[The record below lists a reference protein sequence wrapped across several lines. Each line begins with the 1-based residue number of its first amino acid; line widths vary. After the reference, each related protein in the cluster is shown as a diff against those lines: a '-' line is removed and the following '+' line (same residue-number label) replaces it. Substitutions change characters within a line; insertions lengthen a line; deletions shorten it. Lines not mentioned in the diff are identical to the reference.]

1 MVASANQAE
10 GMAAFDA
17 DGLGRVRWQGLSW
30 AAPNLDS
37 AQALAIGQRVTVI
50 GREGTRLQG
59 LCRQLPSALAPGSSL
74 ERQDQRFSA
83 RIKA

>member
-17 DGLGRVRWQGLSW
+17 DGLGRVRWQGHRW
-30 AAPNLDS
+30 AAPNLNP

-59 LCRQLPSALAPGSSL
+59 LCRQVPIA
-74 ERQDQRFSA
+74 
-83 RIKA
+83 

>member
-10 GMAAFDA
+10 GIAAFDA

-30 AAPNLDS
+30 AALNLDS
-37 AQALAIGQRVTVI
+37 AQELAIGQRVSVI

-59 LCRQLPSALAPGSSL
+59 LCRQLPSSLAPGSRL
-74 ERQDQRFSA
+74 ERRDQQVA
-83 RIKA
+83 

>member
-10 GMAAFDA
+10 GIAAFDA
-17 DGLGRVRWQGLSW
+17 DGLGRVCWQGQRW
-30 AAPNLDS
+30 AALNLDS
-37 AQALAIGQRVTVI
+37 AQALAIGQSVTVI

-74 ERQDQRFSA
+74 ERQDQRISA